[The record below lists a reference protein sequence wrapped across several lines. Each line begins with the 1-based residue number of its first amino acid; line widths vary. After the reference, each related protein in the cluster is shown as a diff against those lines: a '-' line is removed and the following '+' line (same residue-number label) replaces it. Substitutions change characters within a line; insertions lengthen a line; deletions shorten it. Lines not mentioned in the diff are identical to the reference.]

1 MTVALSFSKVSFA
14 FGDGPDVVQDVD
26 LEIGEHE
33 VIGLIGP
40 NGGGKSTLL
49 KLAAGLLKPRKG
61 QVRVF
66 GRAPHE
72 ARDEIGYVP
81 QFAHFSR
88 DFPITVAQAVL
99 LGRIGS
105 GFGLRWSNADRAAA
119 ARAIDET
126 ELGALAERPIRALSG
141 GELQRVLI
149 ARALAAEPRLL
160 LLDEPTSNLD
170 QRAEEDMFTLLG
182 RLSDRMA
189 IVLVSHDVG
198 FVTDFVHRVACISR
212 TLICHGT
219 AELSG
224 EVINELYGHPVRA
237 VQHEH
242 PHEHG
247 HGHGHVHPPRDV
259 S

>member
-1 MTVALSFSKVSFA
+1 MTASLAFHGVSFGY
-14 FGDGPDVVQDVD
+14 GDGPDVVENVE
-26 LEIGEHE
+26 LEIGAHE
-33 VIGLIGP
+33 LIGLIGP

-61 QVRVF
+61 QVQVF

-81 QFAHFSR
+81 QFALFPR

-99 LGRIGS
+99 LGRLGGRFRLS
-105 GFGLRWSNADRAAA
+105 WSPGDRAAA
-119 ARAIDET
+119 ARAIEET
-126 ELGALAERPIRALSG
+126 ELGPLAERPLSALSG

-170 QRAEEDMFTLLG
+170 QRAEEDIFALLA
-182 RLSDRMA
+182 RLTDRMA
-189 IVLVSHDVG
+189 VVLVSHDVG
-198 FVTDFVHRVACISR
+198 FVTGFVQRVACISR

-219 AELSG
+219 SELTG

-237 VQHEH
+237 VHHAHH
-242 PHEHG
+242 PTPAPGTE
-247 HGHGHVHPPRDV
+247 R
-259 S
+259 

>member
-1 MTVALSFSKVSFA
+1 MTASLSFQGVSFGY
-14 FGDGPDVVQDVD
+14 GDGPNVVENVD
-26 LEIGEHE
+26 LEIGSHE
-33 VIGLIGP
+33 LIGLIGP

-61 QVRVF
+61 KVRVF

-99 LGRIGS
+99 LGRLGG
-105 GFGLRWSNADRAAA
+105 GFTLGWNTVDRAAA
-119 ARAIDET
+119 ARAIEET
-126 ELGALAERPIRALSG
+126 ELGALADRPLSALSG

-170 QRAEEDMFTLLG
+170 QRAEEDIFALLA
-182 RLSDRMA
+182 RLNDRMA

-198 FVTDFVHRVACISR
+198 FVTDFVQRVACISR

-219 AELSG
+219 SEVTG

-237 VQHEH
+237 VHHAHHHHEL
-242 PHEHG
+242 
-247 HGHGHVHPPRDV
+247 PRDKD
-259 S
+259 

>member
-1 MTVALSFSKVSFA
+1 MSGALSFRDVSF
-14 FGDGPDVVQDVD
+14 GYGEGSDVVEGVN

-33 VIGLIGP
+33 LLGLIGP

-49 KLAAGLLKPRKG
+49 KLAAGLLKPRRG
-61 QVRVF
+61 AVTVF
-66 GRAPHE
+66 GRAPSE

-81 QFAHFSR
+81 QFALFPR

-99 LGRIGS
+99 LGRLGA
-105 GFGLRWSNADRAAA
+105 GFGLRWTGADREA
-119 ARAIDET
+119 ARRAIEET
-126 ELGALAERPIRALSG
+126 DLGGLAERPLSALSG

-170 QRAEEDMFTLLG
+170 QRAEEDIFSLLAK
-182 RLSDRMA
+182 LTDRMA
-189 IVLVSHDVG
+189 VVLVSHDVG
-198 FVTDFVHRVACISR
+198 FVTGFVQRVACISR

-219 AELSG
+219 SELTG

-237 VQHEH
+237 VH
-242 PHEHG
+242 HG
-247 HGHGHVHPPRDV
+247 HHHHATPSQGQP
-259 S
+259 

>member
-1 MTVALSFSKVSFA
+1 MTVSLSFQGVSFGY
-14 FGDGPDVVQDVD
+14 GDGPDVVQDVNLD
-26 LEIGEHE
+26 IGSHE
-33 VIGLIGP
+33 LIGLIGP

-49 KLAAGLLKPRKG
+49 KLAAGLLKPRQGK
-61 QVRVF
+61 VLVF
-66 GRAPHE
+66 GRQPHE

-81 QFAHFSR
+81 QFALFPR

-99 LGRIGS
+99 LGRLGRGL
-105 GFGLRWSNADRAAA
+105 GFRWSAADRAAA
-119 ARAIDET
+119 ARAIEET
-126 ELGALAERPIRALSG
+126 ELGALAERPLNALSG

-170 QRAEEDMFTLLG
+170 QRAEEDIFALLAK
-182 RLSDRMA
+182 LTDRMA
-189 IVLVSHDVG
+189 VVLVSHDVG
-198 FVTDFVHRVACISR
+198 FVTGFVARVACISR

-219 AELSG
+219 SEVTG

-237 VQHEH
+237 VHHHHH
-242 PHEHG
+242 PAL
-247 HGHGHVHPPRDV
+247 PTD